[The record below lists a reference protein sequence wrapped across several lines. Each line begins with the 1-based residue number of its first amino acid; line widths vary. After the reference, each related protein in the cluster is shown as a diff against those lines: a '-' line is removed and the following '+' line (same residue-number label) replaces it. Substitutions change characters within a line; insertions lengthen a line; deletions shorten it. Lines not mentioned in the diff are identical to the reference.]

1 MGGVQAGPRRAR
13 SLVLGTGRYRDS
25 ALFENLAGRSMSN
38 ALDVSKDLG
47 GSTKSNAFEDF
58 VAAIRGMTVQVLCV
72 DM

>member
-1 MGGVQAGPRRAR
+1 
-13 SLVLGTGRYRDS
+13 
-25 ALFENLAGRSMSN
+25 MSN

-72 DM
+72 DMYVFFRNTYVAFRNMYVSFQKIRVPFV